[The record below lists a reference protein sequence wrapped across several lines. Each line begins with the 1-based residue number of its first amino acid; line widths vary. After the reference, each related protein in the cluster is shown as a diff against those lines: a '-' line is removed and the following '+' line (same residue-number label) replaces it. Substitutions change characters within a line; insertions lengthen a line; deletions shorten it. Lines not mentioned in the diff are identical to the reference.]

1 MEYNHDILERSN
13 GKSIRGKGDRMA
25 ERKKLGDLLKEA
37 GLIDDFQ
44 LEAALSHQ
52 RNWGGKLGSIIV
64 ELEFAREED
73 IARVISEKMGVP
85 YINLFEPEL
94 SPDIFKVLKAD
105 MAKKFGV
112 VPVRKEANTLVLAMS
127 DPMDIE
133 TMDNIRF
140 ITGLSIKPV
149 LSMAAEIKDAIRK
162 YYDGEPVTR
171 VSKALF
177 RESATQASKLEF
189 VREVPD
195 ISTTEWNQQFQQQ
208 QDVQSFRQDL
218 ATQKIVLEALTTL
231 LIEKQ
236 FFTRDE
242 LVKLIEQKKLGL

>member
-1 MEYNHDILERSN
+1 
-13 GKSIRGKGDRMA
+13 MA
-25 ERKKLGDLLKEA
+25 GRKKLGDLLKEA

-52 RNWGGKLGSIIV
+52 RNWGGKLGSIV
-64 ELEFAREED
+64 VDLEFAGEED
-73 IARVISEKMGVP
+73 IAWVISETMGVP

-112 VPVRKEANTLVLAMS
+112 VPVRKEANALVLAMA
-127 DPMDIE
+127 DPLDIA

-149 LSMAAEIKDAIRK
+149 LSMASEIKDAIRK

-171 VSKALF
+171 KSKASF
-177 RESATQASKLEF
+177 RETAGQASQLEF
-189 VREVPD
+189 VSERQD

-208 QDVQSFRQDL
+208 PDLQSFRQDL
-218 ATQKIVLEALTTL
+218 ATQKIVIEALTTL
-231 LIEKQ
+231 LIEKK
-236 FFTRDE
+236 FVTRDE
-242 LVKLIEQKKLGL
+242 LVKLIEQKKMGI

>member
-1 MEYNHDILERSN
+1 
-13 GKSIRGKGDRMA
+13 MA
-25 ERKKLGDLLKEA
+25 EQKKLGDLLKEA

-64 ELEFAREED
+64 ELEFAREGD

-112 VPVRKEANTLVLAMS
+112 VPVRKEANTLVLAMA
-127 DPMDIE
+127 DPLDIA

-149 LSMAAEIKDAIRK
+149 LSMASEFKDAIRK

-171 VSKALF
+171 KSKASF
-177 RESATQASKLEF
+177 RESGGQASKLEL
-189 VREVPD
+189 VREMPD

-208 QDVQSFRQDL
+208 PDVQSIRQDL
-218 ATQKIVLEALTTL
+218 ATQKIVIEALTTL
-231 LIEKQ
+231 LIEKK
-236 FFTRDE
+236 FVTRDE
-242 LVKLIEQKKLGL
+242 LVKLIEQKKLGI

>member
-1 MEYNHDILERSN
+1 
-13 GKSIRGKGDRMA
+13 MA
-25 ERKKLGDLLKEA
+25 ERKKMGDLLKEA

-149 LSMAAEIKDAIRK
+149 LSMSSEIKDAIRK

-171 VSKALF
+171 QSKASF
-177 RESATQASKLEF
+177 RESATQSSKLEL
-189 VREVPD
+189 VRQMPD
-195 ISTTEWNQQFQQQ
+195 ISTTEWSQQNQQ
-208 QDVQSFRQDL
+208 QDTQSFRQDL
-218 ATQKIVLEALTTL
+218 AAQKIVIEALTTL

-242 LVKLIEQKKLGL
+242 LAKLIEQKKLGL

>member
-1 MEYNHDILERSN
+1 
-13 GKSIRGKGDRMA
+13 MA

-52 RNWGGKLGSIIV
+52 RNWGGKLGAIIV

-85 YINLFEPEL
+85 YVNLFEPEL
-94 SPDIFKVLKAD
+94 SPDVLKLLKAD

-112 VPVRKEANTLVLAMS
+112 IPVKKEANALILAMS
-127 DPMDIE
+127 DPMDFE
-133 TMDNIRF
+133 TMDNVRF
-140 ITGLSIKPV
+140 ITGLTIKPV
-149 LSMAAEIKDAIRK
+149 LSMAAEIK

-171 VSKALF
+171 KAMMTF
-177 RESATQASKLEF
+177 RESAKKSTRLEI

-195 ISTTEWNQQFQQQ
+195 LATTEFNQQSMQQSIV
-208 QDVQSFRQDL
+208 QDSSALRQDI
-218 ATQKIVLEALTTL
+218 ATQKVIIDALTTL
-231 LIEKQ
+231 LIEKD

-242 LVKLIEQKKLGL
+242 LAKIIEQKKMGL

>member
-1 MEYNHDILERSN
+1 
-13 GKSIRGKGDRMA
+13 MA

-85 YINLFEPEL
+85 YVNLFEPEL
-94 SPDIFKVLKAD
+94 SPDVIKLLKAD

-112 VPVRKEANTLVLAMS
+112 VPVRKEANALVLAMS
-127 DPMDIE
+127 DPMDFE
-133 TMDNIRF
+133 TMDNVRF
-140 ITGLSIKPV
+140 ITGLTIKPV
-149 LSMAAEIKDAIRK
+149 LAMGAEIKDAIRK

-171 VSKALF
+171 KATVSF
-177 RESATQASKLEF
+177 RETAKKSTKLEI

-195 ISTTEWNQQFQQQ
+195 LATAEWNQQ
-208 QDVQSFRQDL
+208 QDTQAFRQDAQSL
-218 ATQKIVLEALTTL
+218 RQDFAAQKVVLEALISL
-231 LIEKQ
+231 LIEKD

-242 LVKLIEQKKLGL
+242 IAKIIEQKKMGL

>member
-1 MEYNHDILERSN
+1 
-13 GKSIRGKGDRMA
+13 MA
-25 ERKKLGDLLKEA
+25 ERKKLGDLLKAA

-64 ELEFAREED
+64 ELEFAREGD

-85 YINLFEPEL
+85 YIDLFEPEL

-127 DPMDIE
+127 DPLDIE
-133 TMDNIRF
+133 TMDNVRF
-140 ITGLSIKPV
+140 ITGFSIKPV
-149 LSMAAEIKDAIRK
+149 LAMTSEIKDAIRK

-171 VSKALF
+171 QSRASF
-177 RESATQASKLEF
+177 RESATQASKLELA
-189 VREVPD
+189 REMPD
-195 ISTTEWNQQFQQQ
+195 SFTTEWNQQYQQ

-218 ATQKIVLEALTTL
+218 ATQKIVIEALTTL
-231 LIEKQ
+231 LIEKE

-242 LVKLIEQKKLGL
+242 LVKRIEQKKLGL

>member
-1 MEYNHDILERSN
+1 M
-13 GKSIRGKGDRMA
+13 
-25 ERKKLGDLLKEA
+25 GDLLKEA

-52 RNWGGKLGSIIV
+52 RNWGGKLGSIII

-149 LSMAAEIKDAIRK
+149 LSMTSEIKDAIRK
-162 YYDGEPVTR
+162 YYDGETITR
-171 VSKALF
+171 VSKASF
-177 RESATQASKLEF
+177 RESAKKSSTMEL
-189 VREVPD
+189 VREMPD
-195 ISTTEWNQQFQQQ
+195 LSTTEWNQQVQQQ
-208 QDVQSFRQDL
+208 HEGLSIRQDF
-218 ATQKIVLEALTTL
+218 ATQKIVLEALISL
-231 LIEKQ
+231 LIEKD

-242 LVKLIEQKKLGL
+242 IAKVIEQKKMGI

>member
-1 MEYNHDILERSN
+1 
-13 GKSIRGKGDRMA
+13 MA

-64 ELEFAREED
+64 ELEFAREDD

-85 YINLFEPEL
+85 YVNLFEPEL
-94 SPDIFKVLKAD
+94 PSDVFKLLKAE

-112 VPVRKEANTLVLAMS
+112 IPVRKEANTLILAMS
-127 DPMDIE
+127 DPMDFEI
-133 TMDNIRF
+133 MDNVRF
-140 ITGLSIKPV
+140 ITGLTIKPV

-171 VSKALF
+171 KVSVPL
-177 RESATQASKLEF
+177 RESAKKSTHLEL
-189 VREVPD
+189 VREIPD
-195 ISTTEWNQQFQQQ
+195 LTTSEWQQSVQL
-208 QDVQSFRQDL
+208 QDTQTLRQDIVN
-218 ATQKIVLEALTTL
+218 QKAIIDALTTL
-231 LIEKQ
+231 LIEKE

-242 LVKLIEQKKLGL
+242 LAKIIEQKKLGL

>member
-1 MEYNHDILERSN
+1 
-13 GKSIRGKGDRMA
+13 MA

-52 RNWGGKLGSIIV
+52 RNWGGKLGSIV
-64 ELEFAREED
+64 VDLEFAGEED
-73 IARVISEKMGVP
+73 IARVISETMGVP

-112 VPVRKEANTLVLAMS
+112 VPVRKEANALVLAMS
-127 DPMDIE
+127 DPLDIA

-149 LSMAAEIKDAIRK
+149 LSMASEIKDAIRK
-162 YYDGEPVTR
+162 YYDGEPVIR
-171 VSKALF
+171 KSKASF
-177 RESATQASKLEF
+177 REPAGQASQLEL
-189 VREVPD
+189 VRDMPD
-195 ISTTEWNQQFQQQ
+195 ISTAGWNQQFQQQ
-208 QDVQSFRQDL
+208 PDVLQSFRQDL
-218 ATQKIVLEALTTL
+218 ATQKTVIEALTTL
-231 LIEKQ
+231 LIEKK
-236 FFTRDE
+236 FVTRDE

>member
-1 MEYNHDILERSN
+1 M
-13 GKSIRGKGDRMA
+13 
-25 ERKKLGDLLKEA
+25 GDLLKEA

-94 SPDIFKVLKAD
+94 SPDIFKVLKAE

-149 LSMAAEIKDAIRK
+149 LSTASEIKDAIRK
-162 YYDGEPVTR
+162 YYDGESVTR
-171 VSKALF
+171 QSKAPL
-177 RESATQASKLEF
+177 RESAKRASKLEF
-189 VREVPD
+189 VHEMPAL
-195 ISTTEWNQQFQQQ
+195 SATEWNQPFQQQ
-208 QDVQSFRQDL
+208 DGQSFLQDL
-218 ATQKIVLEALTTL
+218 ATQKVVIEALTTL
-231 LIEKQ
+231 LIEKE
-236 FFTRDE
+236 FFTREE
-242 LVKLIEQKKLGL
+242 LVKLIEQKKRGL

>member
-1 MEYNHDILERSN
+1 
-13 GKSIRGKGDRMA
+13 MA
-25 ERKKLGDLLKEA
+25 DRKKIGDLLKDA

-52 RNWGGKLGSIIV
+52 RNWGGKLGAIIV

-85 YINLFEPEL
+85 YVNLFDPEIPQDVYKL
-94 SPDIFKVLKAD
+94 LKAD
-105 MAKKFGV
+105 MAKKYGV
-112 VPVRKEANTLVLAMS
+112 IPVKKEANALVLAMS
-127 DPMDIE
+127 DPMDFE

-140 ITGLSIKPV
+140 ITGLTIKPV

-171 VSKALF
+171 KAAVSF
-177 RESATQASKLEF
+177 RESAKHSTHLEI

-195 ISTTEWNQQFQQQ
+195 IATTEWSQQN
-208 QDVQSFRQDL
+208 VQLLDAQALRQDIANQKAILDAL
-218 ATQKIVLEALTTL
+218 ATL
-231 LIEKQ
+231 LIEKD

-242 LVKLIEQKKLGL
+242 LAKIIEQKKLGL

>member
-1 MEYNHDILERSN
+1 
-13 GKSIRGKGDRMA
+13 MA
-25 ERKKLGDLLKEA
+25 EQKKLGDLLKEA

-52 RNWGGKLGSIIV
+52 RNWGGKLGTIIV
-64 ELEFAREED
+64 ELEFAREGD

-127 DPMDIE
+127 DPLDIE
-133 TMDNIRF
+133 TMDNVRF
-140 ITGLSIKPV
+140 ITGFSIKPV
-149 LSMAAEIKDAIRK
+149 LAMTSEIKDAIRK

-171 VSKALF
+171 QSRASF
-177 RESATQASKLEF
+177 RESSTRASKLELA
-189 VREVPD
+189 REMPD
-195 ISTTEWNQQFQQQ
+195 SSTMEWNQQFQQ

-218 ATQKIVLEALTTL
+218 ATQKIVIEALTTL
-231 LIEKQ
+231 LIEKE

-242 LVKLIEQKKLGL
+242 LVKRIEQKKPGL

>member
-1 MEYNHDILERSN
+1 
-13 GKSIRGKGDRMA
+13 
-25 ERKKLGDLLKEA
+25 LKEA

-52 RNWGGKLGSIIV
+52 RNWGGKLGCVIV
-64 ELEFAREED
+64 ELGFAREED

-85 YINLFEPEL
+85 YMNLFEPEL

-112 VPVRKEANTLVLAMS
+112 VPVRKEANMLVLAMS

-140 ITGLSIKPV
+140 ITGLTIKPV
-149 LSMAAEIKDAIRK
+149 MAMATEIKDAIRK
-162 YYDGEPVTR
+162 YYDGESIIRKHPA
-171 VSKALF
+171 SF
-177 RESATQASKLEF
+177 HESAKRSTKMELVHET
-189 VREVPD
+189 PGCT
-195 ISTTEWNQQFQQQ
+195 TTEWNQQVPQ
-208 QDVQSFRQDL
+208 QDDQSLQRDI
-218 ATQKIVLEALTTL
+218 AGQKAVIEALTTL
-231 LIEKQ
+231 LIEKK

-242 LVKLIEQKKLGL
+242 LAKMIEQKKGAVA

>member
-1 MEYNHDILERSN
+1 MT
-13 GKSIRGKGDRMA
+13 

-37 GLIDDFQ
+37 GMIDDFQ

-73 IARVISEKMGVP
+73 IARIISEKMGVP

-94 SPDIFKVLKAD
+94 SPEIFKVLKAD

-112 VPVRKEANTLVLAMS
+112 LPVRKDANALVLAMS
-127 DPMDIE
+127 DPLDIE

-149 LSMAAEIKDAIRK
+149 LSMTSEIKDAIRK

-171 VSKALF
+171 QSKASF
-177 RESATQASKLEF
+177 RESATRDAKLEL

-195 ISTTEWNQQFQQQ
+195 IATTEWNQQFQQQ

-218 ATQKIVLEALTTL
+218 AAQKIVIKALTTL
-231 LIEKQ
+231 LIEKE
-236 FFTRDE
+236 FFSRDE
-242 LVKLIEQKKLGL
+242 LVRLIEQKKLGL

>member
-1 MEYNHDILERSN
+1 
-13 GKSIRGKGDRMA
+13 MA
-25 ERKKLGDLLKEA
+25 QIKKLGDLLKAE
-37 GLIDDFQ
+37 GIIDNFQ

-73 IARVISEKMGVP
+73 IARVISEKLKIP
-85 YINLFEPEL
+85 YLNLFEPEL
-94 SPDIFKVLKAD
+94 PQDSLKLLKPDIV
-105 MAKKFGV
+105 KKYSV
-112 VPVRKEANTLVLAMS
+112 IPVRKEGNSLVLAMS

-149 LSMAAEIKDAIRK
+149 FAMVAEIKDAIRK
-162 YYDGEPVTR
+162 YYDGEHVVRTSK
-171 VSKALF
+171 VSF
-177 RESATQASKLEF
+177 RESARKSSTLEI

-195 ISTTEWNQQFQQQ
+195 ISKSPETSQQVDLQTI
-208 QDVQSFRQDL
+208 RQDL
-218 ATQKIVLEALTTL
+218 VTQKVLIDALTTL
-231 LIEKQ
+231 LIEKE

-242 LVKLIEQKKLGL
+242 LAKFIELKKMGL

>member
-1 MEYNHDILERSN
+1 
-13 GKSIRGKGDRMA
+13 MA

-52 RNWGGKLGSIIV
+52 RNWGGKLGSIV
-64 ELEFAREED
+64 VDLEFAGEED
-73 IARVISEKMGVP
+73 IARVISETMGVP

-112 VPVRKEANTLVLAMS
+112 VPVRKEANALVLAMS
-127 DPMDIE
+127 DPLDIA

-149 LSMAAEIKDAIRK
+149 LSMASEIKDAIRK

-171 VSKALF
+171 KTKAFF
-177 RESATQASKLEF
+177 RESATQSSTLEL
-189 VREVPD
+189 VHEIPD
-195 ISTTEWNQQFQQQ
+195 ISTTEWNQQYQQQ

-218 ATQKIVLEALTTL
+218 ATQKIVIEALISL
-231 LIEKQ
+231 LIEKDVI
-236 FFTRDE
+236 TRDE
-242 LVKLIEQKKLGL
+242 ITKLIEQKKMGL

>member
-1 MEYNHDILERSN
+1 
-13 GKSIRGKGDRMA
+13 MA
-25 ERKKLGDLLKEA
+25 ERKKIGDLLKEA

-64 ELEFAREED
+64 DLEFASEED

-85 YINLFEPEL
+85 YVNLFEPEL
-94 SPDIFKVLKAD
+94 SPDIFKVLKAE

-112 VPVRKEANTLVLAMS
+112 VPVRKEADSLVLAMS

-149 LSMAAEIKDAIRK
+149 LSMTSEIKDAIRK

-171 VSKALF
+171 KTSL
-177 RESATQASKLEF
+177 REAEVHSSNLEL
-189 VREVPD
+189 VRQVPG
-195 ISTTEWNQQFQQQ
+195 ISTTEWNQQNQQQ
-208 QDVQSFRQDL
+208 QDTHSFRQDL
-218 ATQKIVLEALTTL
+218 ATQKIVIEVLTTL
-231 LIEKQ
+231 LIEKE

-242 LVKLIEQKKLGL
+242 LVKRIEQKKLGI

>member
-1 MEYNHDILERSN
+1 
-13 GKSIRGKGDRMA
+13 MA

-73 IARVISEKMGVP
+73 IARVISETLGVP
-85 YINLFEPEL
+85 YVNLFEPEL
-94 SPDIFKVLKAD
+94 ALDVIKLLKAD

-112 VPVRKEANTLVLAMS
+112 VPVKKEANSLVLAMS
-127 DPMDIE
+127 DPMDIG

-140 ITGLSIKPV
+140 ITGLTIKPV
-149 LSMAAEIKDAIRK
+149 LAMGAEIKDAIRK

-171 VSKALF
+171 KAVVSF
-177 RESATQASKLEF
+177 RETAKQSTKLEI

-195 ISTTEWNQQFQQQ
+195 LATTEWNQQYQQ
-208 QDVQSFRQDL
+208 QDSQTLRQDTQSLRQDL
-218 ATQKIVLEALTTL
+218 ASEKVVLEALISL
-231 LIEKQ
+231 LIEKD

-242 LVKLIEQKKLGL
+242 IAKIIEQKKMGL

>member
-1 MEYNHDILERSN
+1 
-13 GKSIRGKGDRMA
+13 MA

-85 YINLFEPEL
+85 YVNLFETEIT
-94 SPDIFKVLKAD
+94 PDVLKLLKAD

-112 VPVRKEANTLVLAMS
+112 MPVKKESNALVLAMS
-127 DPMDIE
+127 DTMDIA

-140 ITGLSIKPV
+140 ITGLTIKPV
-149 LSMAAEIKDAIRK
+149 LSMATEIKDAIRK
-162 YYDGEPVTR
+162 YYDGETVTR
-171 VSKALF
+171 KNPVSF
-177 RESATQASKLEF
+177 RETAMKSTHLEI
-189 VREVPD
+189 VRDVPD
-195 ISTTEWNQQFQQQ
+195 IATTEWNQAQQQ
-208 QDVQSFRQDL
+208 HDAQSYRQDI
-218 ATQKIVLEALTTL
+218 ATQKVVLEALVSL
-231 LIEKQ
+231 LIEKK
-236 FFTRDE
+236 FITRDE
-242 LVKLIEQKKLGL
+242 IAKLIEQKKMGL

>member
-1 MEYNHDILERSN
+1 
-13 GKSIRGKGDRMA
+13 MA

-37 GLIDDFQ
+37 GVIDDFQ

-52 RNWGGKLGSIIV
+52 RNWGGKLGSIVV

-73 IARVISEKMGVP
+73 IASVIAEKLHIP
-85 YINLFEPEL
+85 YQNLFEPEL
-94 SPDIFKVLKAD
+94 PAEVTRLLKAD

-112 VPVRKEANTLVLAMS
+112 MPVRKEANSLVLALS

-140 ITGLSIKPV
+140 ITGMNIKPV
-149 LSMAAEIKDAIRK
+149 LAMASEIKDAIRK

-171 VSKALF
+171 SEKVSF
-177 RESATQASKLEF
+177 RETAQKSEKLEI

-195 ISTTEWNQQFQQQ
+195 RAAAEYAQQHHEQEDAEMLRRSMEQQK
-208 QDVQSFRQDL
+208 V
-218 ATQKIVLEALTTL
+218 ILESLITL
-231 LIEKQ
+231 LLEKKVIS
-236 FFTRDE
+236 RDE
-242 LVKLIEQKKLGL
+242 LARLIEQKKLGI